1 MNQAIL
7 HQTLGFIGI
16 RLWWVLL
23 YPFLLVVENNLLP
36 GRVVRVQT
44 DYYFY
49 EFGPQKLEARG

>member
-16 RLWWVLL
+16 RSWWV
-23 YPFLLVVENNLLP
+23 LLVVENNLLP